1 MEKIK
6 VLGGKRVRVRVP
18 DKLITT
24 DEFIRQVKPVFQK
37 IANRL
42 TEDEWRK
49 IERSTAA

>member
-24 DEFIRQVKPVFQK
+24 DEFIRQVKPVFQR

-49 IERSTAA
+49 IKRSTAA

>member
-24 DEFIRQVKPVFQK
+24 DEFIRQVKPVFRK
-37 IANRL
+37 IDKLISNPEIYQTNRL
-42 TEDEWRK
+42 
-49 IERSTAA
+49 I